1 MQAKAARF
9 GLRVTEVPVGYRRR
23 RYGKSK
29 ISGTLWGS
37 TRAGVKILWTVYRCW
52 RERSVTGRVTRGPER

>member
-1 MQAKAARF
+1 MQAKAARL
-9 GLRVTEVPVGYRRR
+9 GLRVAEIPVSARRR

-37 TRAGVKILWTVYRCW
+37 ARAGVKILWTIYLCW
-52 RERSVTGRVTRGPER
+52 RKPL